1 MPCSSPS
8 DCLLLISDDSQA
20 FSYSLWVS
28 SFLFSSERVVPH
40 FSLPAVQRLPFAL
53 PNPHV
58 VIIISYEKSAN
69 GNLSSW
75 FSVKIDAG
83 SSWAVRA
90 DTEPVSQELSCLAGR
105 FTCLMFLL
113 VFHHK
118 MKTFHLSNIFL
129 FFGMH
134 LARTLLGHLK
144 LSCAS
149 SSQSDSSARLYPKEV
164 SQEPIEASHKFG
176 DCTVER
182 FFFIVRCFQT
192 ELTLY
197 RSRIGV
203 LSSLKWG
210 KKRVLSLLKCPGWSI
225 SSPLLEELVSNSR
238 SSALLAVDLAS
249 LAPWAWLPLGDFGL
263 MSQCSHGSSGHST
276 WLLTAAISISP

>member
-1 MPCSSPS
+1 
-8 DCLLLISDDSQA
+8 
-20 FSYSLWVS
+20 
-28 SFLFSSERVVPH
+28 
-40 FSLPAVQRLPFAL
+40 
-53 PNPHV
+53 
-58 VIIISYEKSAN
+58 
-69 GNLSSW
+69 
-75 FSVKIDAG
+75 
-83 SSWAVRA
+83 
-90 DTEPVSQELSCLAGR
+90 
-105 FTCLMFLL
+105 
-113 VFHHK
+113 
-118 MKTFHLSNIFL
+118 
-129 FFGMH
+129 MH

-210 KKRVLSLLKCPGWSI
+210 KEKESSLY
-225 SSPLLEELVSNSR
+225 
-238 SSALLAVDLAS
+238 
-249 LAPWAWLPLGDFGL
+249 
-263 MSQCSHGSSGHST
+263 
-276 WLLTAAISISP
+276 